1 MKKFLCLPL
10 LFLIVFQLFAQDKE
24 LAEELR
30 LKLKSHPQQDSTRV
44 KWLIELSWAEVDLD
58 EKERWG
64 REALAL
70 AEKIG
75 FEKGKTPAMLYLV
88 DALTAKEQI
97 PEVNSLLA
105 KVDSIGKAN
114 NDPGLRA
121 EVAFKKTNIR
131 LSPNP
136 NDAKKYILQAVEFA
150 KRSGN
155 LEKISRFQESAG
167 TLYMH
172 AFGDYPKAMEF
183 LMDSEKNAEKI
194 NHKRNLAYARQRLA
208 ILYTNIGDQDKALS
222 YFQQSYEANKDLGD
236 FDLTFNILISIG
248 ETHRLKGEFA
258 EALAVCKKN
267 LAGTTDPY
275 YIASIQCQ
283 IAEIYVEQDS
293 LPLAFQYAFSALKK
307 AVEME
312 DTQVISWLDGL
323 LGKAYMKRKMVD
335 SALYYA
341 GKGLPV
347 AKQTGYLQAVRDNA
361 EVLADA
367 YLSKGDYKNAYTY
380 RNLFTTYRDSVSGA
394 EVKNKGAVIAHKY
407 ELEKKQAQITALG
420 EQQKLQRI
428 FLISVSV
435 ALLLIIITT
444 IALLRNNR
452 QKRLALIELKETQAQ
467 LIQSEKMASLGELTA
482 GIAHEIQNPL
492 NFVNNFSE
500 VNEELIEELKSQKS
514 KLNNERDEQLQDELL
529 NDIAANMGKIVHHG
543 KRADAI
549 VKGMLQHARKNS
561 GEKEPTDINALVDEY
576 LKLAYHGL
584 RAKNKSFHATLKTD
598 FDSSIA
604 KINIIPQDIG
614 KVLLNLYNNAFYTVN
629 EKKQKSGDTYEP
641 SVFVSTK
648 RINDKVKIIVKDNGN
663 GISQKIIDKIFQ
675 PFFTTKPT
683 GQGTGLGLSLS
694 YDIVKA
700 HSGELKAEAV
710 EHEGSAFTIQLPAIQ

>member
-1 MKKFLCLPL
+1 MKRILCLLL
-10 LFLIVFQLFAQDKE
+10 LFLIVSLLFAQDKK
-24 LAEELR
+24 LAEQLR
-30 LKLKSHPQQDSTRV
+30 LELKSHPQQDSTRV
-44 KWLIELSWAEVDLD
+44 KRLIELSWAEIDLD

-75 FEKGKTPAMLYLV
+75 FEKGKTSAILYLV

-97 PEVNSLLA
+97 REVNSLLA

-114 NDPGLRA
+114 NDAVLRA

-131 LSPNP
+131 VSPNA
-136 NDAKKYILQAVEFA
+136 NDAKKYVLQAVEFA

-155 LEKISRFQESAG
+155 LEILSRFQHAAG
-167 TLYMH
+167 TLYMYS
-172 AFGDYPKAMEF
+172 FGDYPKAMEL
-183 LMDSEKNAEKI
+183 LMESEKNAEKI
-194 NHKRNLAYARQRLA
+194 NNKRNLAYARQALA
-208 ILYTNIGDQDKALS
+208 FLYTDIGDQDKAMA
-222 YFQQSYEANKDLGD
+222 YYQQAYEANKDLGESE
-236 FDLTFNILISIG
+236 LAFNLLNSIG
-248 ETHRLKGEFA
+248 ETHRIKGEYA
-258 EALAVCKKN
+258 EALAVYKKN

-275 YIASIQCQ
+275 FIG
-283 IAEIYVEQDS
+283 IAEGHIAAIYVEQDS
-293 LPLAFQYAFSALKK
+293 LPLAFQYAFSALKQAEK
-307 AVEME
+307 ME
-312 DTQVISWLDGL
+312 DTQVIAWMDGL
-323 LGKAYMKRKMVD
+323 LARAYLKRKIVD
-335 SALYYA
+335 SALYHA
-341 GKGLPV
+341 AKGLT
-347 AKQTGYLQAVRDNA
+347 AAEQTGYLQAISDNA

-367 YLSKGDYKNAYTY
+367 YVLKGDFKNAYTY
-380 RNLFTTYRDSVSGA
+380 RNIFTTYRDSVSGA

-407 ELEKKQAQITALG
+407 ELEKKQAQITALS
-420 EQQKLQRI
+420 EQQKLQRV
-428 FLISVSV
+428 FLISVSI
-435 ALLLIIITT
+435 ALLLIIITA

-452 QKRLALIELKETQAQ
+452 QKRLALVELKETQAQ

-500 VNEELIEELKSQKS
+500 LNEELIEELKSEKS
-514 KLNNERDEQLQDELL
+514 KLNNERDDQLEDELL
-529 NDIAANMGKIVHHG
+529 NDIASNMGKIVQHG

-549 VKGMLQHARKNS
+549 VKGMLQHSRKNS
-561 GEKEPTDINALVDEY
+561 GEKEPTDINALADEY

-584 RAKNKSFHATLKTD
+584 RARDKNFNATLKTD
-598 FDSSIA
+598 FDTSIA

-629 EKKQKSGDTYEP
+629 EKKQTSGDTYEP
-641 SVFVSTK
+641 FVFVSTK
-648 RINDKVKIIVKDNGN
+648 RINDKIKIIVKDNGK
-663 GISQKIIDKIFQ
+663 GISKNIIDKIFQ

-700 HSGELKAEAV
+700 HRGELKAEAV